1 MLNIK
6 KFDNIYF
13 YRPFT
18 DFRKGIYGL
27 CAIVQGEMNLSP
39 FENYLFLFS
48 NSKRNKIKALYWDDT
63 GFAMWV
69 KYLEEDKYRWPIH
82 LEGDVL
88 GVDTKKLHQFL
99 IGLDPWQKG
108 HQKKEYF
115 YT

>member
-1 MLNIK
+1 MLSIN

-13 YRPFT
+13 YRPFV

-27 CAIVQGEMNLSP
+27 CGVVQDEMKLDP
-39 FENYLFLFS
+39 FGKYLFIFS
-48 NSKRNKIKALYWDDT
+48 NSKRNKIKALYWDNT

-69 KYLEEDKYRWPIH
+69 KYLEEDKYKWPSH
-82 LEGDVL
+82 LEKEVL
-88 GVDTKKLHQFL
+88 EVNMKKLEEFL
-99 IGLDPWQKG
+99 IGFNPWQIP